1 MNNIYR
7 FDRERKE
14 DDQHVLEASEWI
26 ARMDKGLANADA
38 EALLAWMR
46 ADSRNE
52 EQLLKMARVW
62 DKMDALA
69 RLSELFPHPS
79 GTGAVSVRRM
89 SRLSAIAAS
98 FIVVISGFVMTAAI
112 MNPGNEAPSPTL
124 ASAVAAY
131 ETAIGGISTIELPD
145 GSLLTLNTNTRVVVS
160 FDEMRRIVQLKR
172 GEMHIDVAHDPTRPL
187 SVVAAGRIVQA
198 VGTAFSVNI
207 DAARRVEVLVDDGRV
222 QVGVLEQGASE
233 AGQGVTL
240 GSIEGQSLLIAQGER
255 VLLNAGDED
264 VEALEPEEVEVQLSW
279 LNGNLIFRGESL
291 ETAVAEVGRYTAV
304 EFVITDEALEQVRVA
319 GLFKAGDVAGFLST
333 LEANFDI
340 VYQRADDETILLSA
354 EQSPSKNVPK

>member
-1 MNNIYR
+1 MNNIYE
-7 FDRERKE
+7 FHRERTE
-14 DDQHVLEASEWI
+14 NDQYVVAASEWI
-26 ARMDKGLANADA
+26 ARMDKGLSNEDA

-52 EQLLKMARVW
+52 EQLLKMARMW
-62 DKMDALA
+62 DKMDVLA
-69 RLSELFPHPS
+69 RLSELFPHTS

-89 SRLSAIAAS
+89 SRPSAIAAS
-98 FIVVISGFVMTAAI
+98 FIVVLAGFVMTAGI
-112 MNPGNEAPSPTL
+112 MNLGKYAPSPTQ
-124 ASAVAAY
+124 ATAVSAY
-131 ETAIGGISTIELPD
+131 ETAIGDTSTIELRD
-145 GSLLTLNTNTRVVVS
+145 GSVLTLNTNTRVVVS
-160 FDEMRRIVQLKR
+160 LGEKQRIVQLKR

-187 SVVAAGRIVQA
+187 SVLAAGRIVRA

-207 DAARRVEVLVDDGRV
+207 DVARRVEVLVDDGQV
-222 QVGVLEQGASE
+222 QVGVLEQGTSE
-233 AGQGVTL
+233 AGQSVTL

-255 VLLNAGDED
+255 VLLNAGDET
-264 VEALEPEEVEVQLSW
+264 VEVLGSEEVEVQLSW

-304 EFVITDEALEQVRVA
+304 EFVITDETLQEVRVA
-319 GLFKAGDVAGFLST
+319 GLFKAGDVTGFLSN

-354 EQSPSKNVPK
+354 KQSPSMNVQK